1 MPSTAEQP
9 TPDKGPKKRIILCCD
24 GTWFDSDDGFN
35 KATSKNGATVQ
46 VASNVTRISR
56 CFKRRCSDG
65 TLQIINYESGVG
77 TGSNTIDTLTGG
89 AFGLG
94 LTQVCIARI
103 NFWLARVAPS
113 NVYAYLA
120 QRVREAY
127 AFLCANYADGDEIIL
142 LGWSRGAFTVRS
154 VAGIIGKLGLLTR
167 EGMDSF
173 VPVFKDMQ
181 HWKDAAYEDPFPKTP
196 FPDKPKGDGAADLYR
211 QRLEKMGLTRVN
223 QASGELIKVKAIG
236 VWDTWHDTDLSDR
249 IEHAFQAL
257 ALDES
262 RSPYSPA
269 VWERR
274 PENRLTTDLRQV
286 WFPGTHGNCGGGV
299 EDVGMANITLTWMMD
314 QMASVGVEFFAPSVL
329 RIISQQLRQYEI
341 KAEQVAARTRKA
353 PPQWAV
359 GTIFDANAPFRPW
372 SMGALQKP
380 SSAIDWITGKTA
392 RTPGQYR
399 RIDPA
404 TGDSRHGPFLL
415 DTNERIHSSARVRL
429 ACRGL
434 GLNDGGDWTAPT
446 LAAWRLRRTTTRFTD
461 PVPRDPLWDPANHEK
476 IPALAAP
483 AEEWGRK
490 PNEEEGERWI
500 WEYAGP
506 EEQAPTDKR
515 QRVLV
520 EEPLGPYERFLLNQ
534 VGGTPNVY
542 VFAEEKDMCDRMS
555 QNKGREQDSETET
568 DMLAAE

>member
-1 MPSTAEQP
+1 MASTAEQP
-9 TPDKGPKKRIILCCD
+9 TPGNGPKKRIILCCD

-35 KATSKNGATVQ
+35 KATSKNAAIVQ

-94 LTQVCIARI
+94 VT
-103 NFWLARVAPS
+103 
-113 NVYAYLA
+113 

-127 AFLCANYADGDEIIL
+127 AFLCANYAHGDEIIL

-154 VAGIIGKLGLLTR
+154 VAGMISKLGLLTR
-167 EGMDSF
+167 EGMESF

-181 HWKDAAYEDPFPKTP
+181 HWKDAAYDDPFPKTP
-196 FPDKPKGDGAADLYR
+196 FPDKPKGDDAAEVYR

-262 RSPYSPA
+262 RPPYSPA

-286 WFPGTHGNCGGGV
+286 WFPGTHGNCGGGA
-299 EDVGMANITLTWMMD
+299 EDVGMASITLTWMMD
-314 QMASVGVEFFAPSVL
+314 QMASVGVEFYAPSVL
-329 RIISQQLRQYEI
+329 RIVSQQLRQYEI

-359 GTIFDANAPFRPW
+359 GTIFDANAPVRPW

-380 SSAIDWITGKTA
+380 WSVIDWVTGKTA

-434 GLNDGGDWTAPT
+434 GLNDDGDWTAPT
-446 LAAWRLRRTTTRFTD
+446 LAAWRLRRTTTRFAD
-461 PVPRDPLWDPANHEK
+461 PVPRDPLWDPVNHEQV
-476 IPALAAP
+476 PTP
-483 AEEWGRK
+483 PPGAEEWGRK
-490 PNEEEGERWI
+490 PNEEEGERWV

-506 EEQAPTDKR
+506 EEQAPTEK
-515 QRVLV
+515 RVLV

-542 VFAEEKDMCDRMS
+542 VFAEGMCDRIRETRDAS
-555 QNKGREQDSETET
+555 KTWGRKRTCRPQNGAPPSG
-568 DMLAAE
+568 

>member
-1 MPSTAEQP
+1 MASTAEQP
-9 TPDKGPKKRIILCCD
+9 TPGKCPKKRIILCCD

-35 KATSKNGATVQ
+35 KATSKNGAIVQ
-46 VASNVTRISR
+46 VASNVTRIAR

-94 LTQVCIARI
+94 LTQ
-103 NFWLARVAPS
+103 
-113 NVYAYLA
+113 
-120 QRVREAY
+120 RVREAY
-127 AFLCANYADGDEIIL
+127 AFLCANYAYGDEIIL
-142 LGWSRGAFTVRS
+142 LGWSRGAYTVRS
-154 VAGIIGKLGLLTR
+154 VAGIISQLGLLTR
-167 EGMDSF
+167 EGMESF

-196 FPDKPKGDGAADLYR
+196 FPDKPKGDDAADVYR

-223 QASGELIKVKAIG
+223 QGSGELIKVKAIG

-262 RSPYSPA
+262 RPPYTPA

-299 EDVGMANITLTWMMD
+299 EDVGMASITLTWMID

-329 RIISQQLRQYEI
+329 RIVSQQLRQYEI

-353 PPQWAV
+353 PPKWAV
-359 GTIFDANAPFRPW
+359 GTIFDANAPVRPW

-380 SSAIDWITGKTA
+380 SSVIDWVTGKTA

-429 ACRGL
+429 ACHGL
-434 GLNDGGDWTAPT
+434 GLNDDGDWTAPT
-446 LAAWRLRRTTTRFTD
+446 LAAWWPRRTTKRFAD
-461 PVPRDPLWDPANHEK
+461 PVPRDPLWDPVNHDK
-476 IPALAAP
+476 VPTP
-483 AEEWGRK
+483 PPGAEEWGRK
-490 PNEEEGERWI
+490 PNEEEGERWV

-506 EEQAPTDKR
+506 EEQAPTEK
-515 QRVLV
+515 RVLV

-542 VFAEEKDMCDRMS
+542 VFAEGKDICDRIREIRDAS
-555 QNKGREQDSETET
+555 KTWGRKRTYRPQNDAPPNG
-568 DMLAAE
+568 

>member
-1 MPSTAEQP
+1 MPSTTEQP

-94 LTQVCIARI
+94 LTQ
-103 NFWLARVAPS
+103 
-113 NVYAYLA
+113 
-120 QRVREAY
+120 RVREAY

-181 HWKDAAYEDPFPKTP
+181 HWKDAAYNDPFPKTP
-196 FPDKPKGDGAADLYR
+196 FPDKPKGDDAADIYR

-223 QASGELIKVKAIG
+223 QASGDLIKVKAIG

-262 RSPYSPA
+262 RSPYTPA

-329 RIISQQLRQYEI
+329 RMISQQRQQYEI

-359 GTIFDANAPFRPW
+359 GTIFDANAPVRPW
-372 SMGALQKP
+372 SMGALQKAP
-380 SSAIDWITGKTA
+380 SAIDWITGKTA

-399 RIDPA
+399 RIDPV

-434 GLNDGGDWTAPT
+434 GINDDGDWTAPT
-446 LAAWRLRRTTTRFTD
+446 LAAWRLRRTTTRFAD

-476 IPALAAP
+476 VPAAAATA

-506 EEQAPTDKR
+506 EEQAPTEKR

-542 VFAEEKDMCDRMS
+542 VFAEGGDMCDRAS
-555 QNKGREQDSETET
+555 RNEGREQDSETET
-568 DMLAAE
+568 DMPAAK